1 MAESTAAETTAV
13 ETTTVET
20 TAVRS
25 PGPRPRR
32 RGRAGTTWP
41 IHVVLVLAAAI
52 MVAPFVWQILTLF
65 KSTAEAT
72 RIPPTILPEDFGLDA
87 FATFFTTVPFW
98 SMFAV
103 SVGSLVL
110 RVAGQLAVAAL
121 AGYAFA
127 RIPFRGRGVLFG
139 LFIAMLM
146 VPSQLFLIGQYELI
160 RGLGMLD
167 TLPAL
172 AVPGLFS
179 AFGTF
184 LMRQAFLT
192 MPKDYEEAARL
203 DGANTFQ
210 VFWHVMLPMARPML
224 AALAVL
230 TGLYSWND
238 LLWPLIVS
246 PSGENRPLPV
256 GLAGLQGQFGTD
268 YPTLMAGAFVCSIPL
283 VIVFLLLQRQFF
295 AGIASS
301 GLKG

>member
-1 MAESTAAETTAV
+1 MAETTA
-13 ETTTVET
+13 
-20 TAVRS
+20 R
-25 PGPRPRR
+25 PRPRLRR
-32 RGRAGTTWP
+32 RGTAATTWP
-41 IHVVLVLAAAI
+41 IHVVLIVAAVI
-52 MVAPFVWQILTLF
+52 MVVPFVWQILTVF
-65 KSTAEAT
+65 KTTAEVT
-72 RIPPTILPEDFGLDA
+72 RIPPTILPGELSLHSFE
-87 FATFFTTVPFW
+87 TFFSTVPFW

-103 SVGSLVL
+103 STGSLAL
-110 RVAGQLAVAAL
+110 RVIGQIVVAAL

-127 RIPFRGRGVLFG
+127 RIPFRGRNVLFG
-139 LFIAMLM
+139 LFIVMLM
-146 VPSQLFLIGQYELI
+146 VPSQLFLIGQYELV
-160 RGLGMLD
+160 RDLGMLD

-172 AVPGLFS
+172 AIPGLFS

-210 VFWHVMLPMARPML
+210 VFWYVMLPMARPML

-283 VIVFLLLQRQFF
+283 VIVFLVLQRQFF

>member
-1 MAESTAAETTAV
+1 MAEPAARA
-13 ETTTVET
+13 
-20 TAVRS
+20 
-25 PGPRPRR
+25 RR
-32 RGRAGTTWP
+32 RPGRRVGPVTRWP
-41 IHVVLVLAAAI
+41 IHVLLIVAAVV
-52 MVAPFVWQILTLF
+52 MVVPFVWQILTMF
-65 KSTAEAT
+65 KTTAEAT
-72 RIPPTILPEDFGLDA
+72 RFPPTVLPETFSPHA
-87 FATFFTTVPFW
+87 FETFFSTVPFW
-98 SMFAV
+98 SMFGV
-103 SVGSLVL
+103 SAGALVL
-110 RVAGQLAVAAL
+110 RVAGQLAIASL

-127 RIPFRGRGVLFG
+127 RIPFRGREPLFG
-139 LFIAMLM
+139 LFVLMLM

-160 RGLGMLD
+160 RGLKLLD

-172 AVPGLFS
+172 AIPGLFS

-184 LMRQAFLT
+184 LMRQAFRT

-203 DGANTFQ
+203 DGANPFQ
-210 VFWHVMLPMARPML
+210 VFWHVMLPMARPTL

-283 VIVFLLLQRQFF
+283 VIVFLVLQRQFF
-295 AGIASS
+295 AGITSS

>member
-1 MAESTAAETTAV
+1 MAESTARRA
-13 ETTTVET
+13 
-20 TAVRS
+20 
-25 PGPRPRR
+25 PGIPWRR
-32 RGRAGTTWP
+32 KPSRTWP
-41 IHVVLVLAAAI
+41 IHAILLVSVAFMVV
-52 MVAPFVWQILTLF
+52 PFIWQILTVF
-65 KSTAEAT
+65 KTTAEVS
-72 RIPPTILPEDFGLDA
+72 RIPPAIWPEEFSLHS
-87 FATFFTTVPFW
+87 FETFFSTVPFW

-103 SVGSLVL
+103 SAGSLTL
-110 RVAGQLAVAAL
+110 RVAGQIVVAAL

-127 RIPFRGRGVLFG
+127 RIPFRGGNVLFG
-139 LFIAMLM
+139 LFIVMLM
-146 VPSQLFLIGQYELI
+146 VPSQLFLIGQYQLVRDLE
-160 RGLGMLD
+160 MLD

-172 AVPGLFS
+172 AIPGMFS

-203 DGANTFQ
+203 DGAGTFQ
-210 VFWHVMLPMARPML
+210 VFWHVMVPMARPTL
-224 AALAVL
+224 AALSVL

-268 YPTLMAGAFVCSIPL
+268 YPTLMAGALVCSLPL

>member
-1 MAESTAAETTAV
+1 MAEPV
-13 ETTTVET
+13 
-20 TAVRS
+20 VRRR
-25 PGPRPRR
+25 PPRR
-32 RGRAGTTWP
+32 AKPVSTWP
-41 IHVVLVLAAAI
+41 IHVVLSIAATI
-52 MVAPFVWQILTLF
+52 MIVPFVWQILTVF
-65 KSTAEAT
+65 KTNSEVS
-72 RIPPTILPEDFGLDA
+72 RVPPTVLPAEFSLHS
-87 FATFFTTVPFW
+87 FETFFSTVPFW

-110 RVAGQLAVAAL
+110 RVAGQVAVATL

-127 RIPFRGRGVLFG
+127 RMPFRGSGALFG
-139 LFIAMLM
+139 LFVAMLM
-146 VPSQLFLIGQYELI
+146 VPSQLFLIGQYGLI
-160 RGLGMLD
+160 RDLNLLD

-172 AVPGLFS
+172 AIPGLFS

-184 LMRQAFLT
+184 LMRQAFLN

-203 DGANTFQ
+203 DGANPFQ
-210 VFWHVMLPMARPML
+210 VFWYVMLPMARPML
-224 AALAVL
+224 AALTVL

-246 PSGENRPLPV
+246 PSGQNRPLPV

-268 YPTLMAGAFVCSIPL
+268 YPTLMAGALVCSIPL

-295 AGIASS
+295 AGIANS

>member
-1 MAESTAAETTAV
+1 MAEPPA
-13 ETTTVET
+13 
-20 TAVRS
+20 RS
-25 PGPRPRR
+25 ERALR
-32 RGRAGTTWP
+32 RGGPAATTWP
-41 IHVVLVLAAAI
+41 VHAILIVAAVV
-52 MVAPFVWQILTLF
+52 MVVPFAWQIVTMF
-65 KSTAEAT
+65 KTTAEAT
-72 RIPPTILPEDFGLDA
+72 RVPPTVLPEVFDLRSFT
-87 FATFFTTVPFW
+87 TFFSTVPFW

-103 SVGSLVL
+103 SAGSLVL
-110 RVAGQLAVAAL
+110 RVAGQLAVASL

-127 RIPFRGRGVLFG
+127 RIPFRGREALFG
-139 LFIAMLM
+139 LFIVMLM
-146 VPSQLFLIGQYELI
+146 VPSQLFLIGQYELV
-160 RGLGMLD
+160 RGLKLLD

-172 AVPGLFS
+172 AIPGLFS

-184 LMRQAFLT
+184 LMRQAFRS
-192 MPKDYEEAARL
+192 MPKDFEEAARL
-203 DGANTFQ
+203 DGANPFQ

-246 PSGENRPLPV
+246 PSGDNRPLPV

-283 VIVFLLLQRQFF
+283 VIVFLILQRQFF